1 MVDSTTV
8 DTTAHVPTRISP
20 PQHLV
25 YFSKPAK
32 HRRMAYGY
40 IIDWNIAKA
49 RGETL
54 WNTLEARQSLV
65 RSVEL
70 SYVKHMNA
78 LCRAHWP
85 RVHLEPVK
93 FDGMIYSCITLADT
107 VGSWN
112 SAGKEKP
119 PQEVIDKI
127 KLLLE
132 TDDEPK
138 WYKYYG

>member
-1 MVDSTTV
+1 MVDTIV
-8 DTTAHVPTRISP
+8 DATAHVPTRISP

-40 IIDWNIAKA
+40 IIDWNVAKA

-54 WNTLEARQSLV
+54 WNTPEARQSLV

-70 SYVKHMNA
+70 SYVKHMNT

-93 FDGMIYSCITLADT
+93 SDGMIYSCITLADT
-107 VGSWN
+107 AGSWN
-112 SAGKEKP
+112 SAGEKP
-119 PQEVIDKI
+119 PHEVIEKI